1 MKKLLKEEFVRFLF
15 GVVATTVGVFAALW
29 ADRLADESRDKD
41 SYNAMLRAVK
51 VEAMENQYI
60 LEQSF
65 LPHYK
70 TNIVRRD
77 FITTACDNALV
88 ARIFLDHAPR
98 ELLTQLTKYNLALD
112 WANCLRLSDEKYKY
126 DTMHYIQWEPDL
138 QRHFAQVLDSCKV
151 YIPRVAG
158 EVNREE

>member
-1 MKKLLKEEFVRFLF
+1 MKKLLKEEFIRFLF
-15 GVVATTVGVFAALW
+15 GVVATTLGVFAALW
-29 ADRLADESRDKD
+29 ADRLADEGRDKD
-41 SYNAMLRAVK
+41 SYHAMLRAVK
-51 VEAMENQYI
+51 VEATENQYI

-98 ELLTQLTKYNLALD
+98 ELLTTLTKYNLALD
-112 WANCLRLSDEKYKY
+112 WANGLRHSDEKYKY
-126 DTMHYIQWEPDL
+126 DSVLFKKWEPDL
-138 QRHFAQVLDSCKV
+138 QRHFTVVLDSCKV
-151 YIPRVAG
+151 FIPRVAEG
-158 EVNREE
+158 IMNSE